1 MRRFWGALAL
11 VSLVACG
18 GGGSPTAGNTPLPT
32 PTPTPPPVLS
42 FVDGVTEAPLTPTSV
57 SPPTARV
64 GDMVAASLAGYMT
77 REQKWIGQPIA
88 LWPSPKGRLEDAY
101 RYLVYNGA
109 EADRPLLK
117 WATMRLTVVVADVAP
132 EWAGD
137 VPRIKEV
144 VGTSLAEIEAAG
156 GPATA
161 WADAFSASLTVR
173 VDPAHECLEG
183 RYAACTQWWPD
194 GSTIT
199 RAELIFDSV
208 DFATEPLLTAHMVG
222 YAFGL
227 QDWGESGA
235 VMNPDWNRRGSSYHE
250 VERNAIHMMYQHRNP
265 GNLLPDR
272 DPAFTPAAGARARQ
286 VRVEER
292 PR

>member
-1 MRRFWGALAL
+1 MRRFRGALAL

-32 PTPTPPPVLS
+32 PTPTPPPV
-42 FVDGVTEAPLTPTSV
+42 
-57 SPPTARV
+57 
-64 GDMVAASLAGYMT
+64 
-77 REQKWIGQPIA
+77 
-88 LWPSPKGRLEDAY
+88 
-101 RYLVYNGA
+101 
-109 EADRPLLK
+109 
-117 WATMRLTVVVADVAP
+117 
-132 EWAGD
+132 
-137 VPRIKEV
+137 
-144 VGTSLAEIEAAG
+144 GTSLAEIEAAG

-161 WADAFSASLTVR
+161 WAEAFSASLTVR

-199 RAELIFDSV
+199 RAELIFDSA

-227 QDWGESGA
+227 QEWGESGA